1 MDFSIVLNKH
11 LLEYFDDT
19 HQYVVDGIV
28 VPSITQML
36 QLKFRDKYEGVSSK
50 TLLNAAAKGTQMH
63 EEIEAYYQAGIDS
76 GSEEL
81 RNFKFLTKQYGLS
94 VKNNELPVI
103 LSVDGEPFAAG
114 RIDLILEKDG
124 LTGLG
129 DLKRTAVLD
138 REYLAY
144 QLNLYRLAYEQSYHD
159 EVHFLSGFHLRED
172 KRKLAVIAIDENKAY
187 EIINEWRNFNDHL
200 DSIRPSD

>member
-11 LLEYFDDT
+11 LLEYFEED
-19 HQYVVDGIV
+19 HQYVCDGV
-28 VPSITQML
+28 MLPSITQIMHP
-36 QLKFRDKYEGVSSK
+36 KFGNKYDGVAAG
-50 TLLNAAAKGTQMH
+50 TLIKAAAKGTQMH
-63 EEIEAYYQAGIDS
+63 NDIEAYCQAGIDS
-76 GSEEL
+76 GTPEL
-81 RNFKFLTKQYGLS
+81 HNFKFLLKQYGMT

-114 RIDLILEKDG
+114 RIDLVLEKDG

-144 QLNLYRLAYEQSYHD
+144 QLNLYRIAFQQSYNT
-159 EVHFLSGFHLRED
+159 EAHFLAGFHLRED
-172 KRKLAVIAIDENKAY
+172 KRKLAAIAIDENKAY
-187 EIINEWRNFNDHL
+187 EIINERRNFNEHL
-200 DSIRPSD
+200 DSIGQAD